1 MRLRVLLVLG
11 AVLAMLVMAAPAQAI
26 KGGVPD
32 NGAHPYVGQL
42 LFYVPTAIDP
52 RFDDPGAWF
61 NCSGTLVSPTIVV
74 TAGHCTFG
82 TGLNGEPTASGSG
95 GNDVWIS
102 FAEEPDYSIL
112 PPSSEFIP
120 DDNEGRYDAWS
131 AALNASEE
139 WIRATAFPHPEYD
152 DAAFFTHDLGVLRL
166 SEPVNLPEYG
176 QLPTLGLLDELYA
189 ENKQQLYTV
198 VGYGLEGSGPKISF
212 GGDTRRR
219 ADLRLVNL
227 TGVGGIG
234 GGISAKFSSNA
245 NTGGIC
251 FGDSGGPIFIAGTTT
266 IVAVT
271 SYVKNVSCA
280 GTTGGYRIDQEDDLA
295 FLATFGITPPDG
307 T

>member
-1 MRLRVLLVLG
+1 MRVRVLLVLG
-11 AVLAMLVMAAPAQAI
+11 AVLAMMVAAAPAQAI

-52 RFDDPGAWF
+52 RFDDPGGWF

-82 TGLNGEPTASGSG
+82 TGLNGEPTEDGSG

-102 FAEEPDYSIL
+102 FAEVPDYSIL

-166 SEPVNLPEYG
+166 SEPVSLPEYG
-176 QLPTLGLLDELYA
+176 TLPTEGLLDELYA
-189 ENKQQLYTV
+189 ENKQQPYTV
-198 VGYGLEGSGPKISF
+198 VGYGLEGSGPKKSF

-234 GGISAKFSSNA
+234 DGISAKFSSNA
-245 NTGGIC
+245 NTGGTC

-266 IVAVT
+266 IVAVN
-271 SYVKNVSCA
+271 SYVKNLSCA
-280 GTTGGYRIDQEDDLA
+280 GTSGGYRIDQADDLA